1 MKNKTPFS
9 YRIEEIGSCSKMNQK
24 IKWEIGFTKKLPK
37 DYHPGKVGRTIID
50 PSRNDTYLLKEEI
63 GSYSNGCCRVYRAL
77 YSEYMEDTAKLVD
90 SGNVTLKVINRKIH
104 ESDCLE
110 LQRRIDASIEDRS
123 YYTTIGIKKAF
134 ATEDLSCVSLPYMS
148 QGSLRHILSTR
159 QDKRLPEEFIAIVIK
174 KVLAALRDEVH
185 NGLLPR
191 AHKTLSA
198 GDIFIHTTTGQMLI
212 RLAYEASVY
221 DSEKI
226 NVEEDIEEDS
236 NEEEA
241 GSSSSAFLSPKR
253 IANWGAAPEVFGREN
268 DEGVG
273 PKSDIWLL
281 GIMALELAY
290 GELPVSTREDLDR
303 LIKKLRKE
311 RRFPRSLKNMLIV
324 NNREVTFKKAMNLF
338 KRKEEVFSEMFEI
351 MVRKCLAKKPKK
363 RPTAAQ
369 LLDSYT
375 TSFTQKDMERFE
387 RFVLNAE
394 NNPVPT
400 TN

>member
-1 MKNKTPFS
+1 
-9 YRIEEIGSCSKMNQK
+9 
-24 IKWEIGFTKKLPK
+24 
-37 DYHPGKVGRTIID
+37 
-50 PSRNDTYLLKEEI
+50 
-63 GSYSNGCCRVYRAL
+63 
-77 YSEYMEDTAKLVD
+77 
-90 SGNVTLKVINRKIH
+90 
-104 ESDCLE
+104 
-110 LQRRIDASIEDRS
+110 
-123 YYTTIGIKKAF
+123 
-134 ATEDLSCVSLPYMS
+134 
-148 QGSLRHILSTR
+148 
-159 QDKRLPEEFIAIVIK
+159 
-174 KVLAALRDEVH
+174 
-185 NGLLPR
+185 
-191 AHKTLSA
+191 
-198 GDIFIHTTTGQMLI
+198 MLI

-241 GSSSSAFLSPKR
+241 GSSSSAFLAPKG
-253 IANWGAAPEVFGREN
+253 IAKWGAAPEVFGREN

-311 RRFPRSLKNMLIV
+311 RRFPRSLENMLIV

-338 KRKEEVFSEMFEI
+338 KRKEEVFSEMFEST
-351 MVRKCLAKKPKK
+351 VRKCLAKKPKK

-375 TSFTQKDMERFE
+375 TFFTQKDMERFE